1 MNKEGVIMTKD
12 ITKYLKTFFV
22 IIFYFTYNNI
32 AIYILKKFGIDIYN
46 ISQNMLIF
54 INLIIDILF
63 MLILFLVYY
72 KDIINDIRDFK
83 ENYKSYLRVAFKWW
97 IFALLFMYISN
108 IIIFII
114 VKSNASNEEI
124 IQSMVNKYPLY
135 MLFQVSIMAPFVEE
149 MLFRKSIRDIVTNKY
164 LYIIISALIF
174 GGLHVLTSKSYLEML
189 YIIPYG
195 VFGGIFAYIYCKTK
209 NIFSTITV
217 HHFHNTIIVLY
228 YIFFLILNKGT

>member
-1 MNKEGVIMTKD
+1 MTKD

-22 IIFYFTYNNI
+22 IMFYFTYNNI
-32 AIYILKKFGIDIYN
+32 TVYILKKFGIDIYN

-63 MLILFLVYY
+63 MIILFLVYY

-97 IFALLFMYISN
+97 VFAFLFMYISN

-228 YIFFLILNKGT
+228 YIFCLILKKGI

>member
-22 IIFYFTYNNI
+22 IMLYFTYNNI
-32 AIYILKKFGIDIYN
+32 AVYILERLGINIYSK
-46 ISQNMLIF
+46 SQNMLIF
-54 INLIIDILF
+54 INFVIDVLF
-63 MLILFLVYY
+63 MIILFLVYY

-83 ENYKSYLRVAFKWW
+83 ENYKSYLKFSFKWW
-97 IFALLFMYISN
+97 IFAFLFMYISN

-124 IQSMVNKYPLY
+124 IHSMVNKYPLY

-149 MLFRKSIRDIVTNKY
+149 MLFRKSIRDIVSNKY

-174 GGLHVLTSKSYLEML
+174 GGLHVLTSESYLEML

-195 VFGGIFAYIYCKTK
+195 VFGGVFAYIYCKTK

-217 HHFHNTIIVLY
+217 HHVHNTIIILY
-228 YIFFLILNKGT
+228 YIFCLILEKGI

>member
-22 IIFYFTYNNI
+22 IMFYFTYNNI
-32 AIYILKKFGIDIYN
+32 AVYILKRVGIDIYSM
-46 ISQNMLIF
+46 SQNMLIF

-63 MLILFLVYY
+63 MIILFLVYY

-83 ENYKSYLRVAFKWW
+83 ENYKSYLKFAFKWW
-97 IFALLFMYISN
+97 VFALLFMYISN

-149 MLFRKSIRDIVTNKY
+149 MLFRKSIRDIVSNKY

-174 GGLHVLTSKSYLEML
+174 GGLHVLTSESYLEML

-195 VFGGIFAYIYCKTK
+195 VFGGVFAYIYCKTK

-217 HHFHNTIIVLY
+217 HHFHNTMIVLY
-228 YIFFLILNKGT
+228 YIFCLILGKGI

>member
-1 MNKEGVIMTKD
+1 MTKD

-22 IIFYFTYNNI
+22 IMFYFTYNNI
-32 AIYILKKFGIDIYN
+32 AVYILKRFGIDIYN

-63 MLILFLVYY
+63 MIILFLVYY

-83 ENYKSYLRVAFKWW
+83 ENYKSYLRFAFKWW
-97 IFALLFMYISN
+97 VFALLFMYISN
-108 IIIFII
+108 IIIYII

-124 IQSMVNKYPLY
+124 IHSMVNKYPLY
-135 MLFQVSIMAPFVEE
+135 MLFQVSIIAPFVEE

-228 YIFFLILNKGT
+228 YIFCLILGKGI

>member
-12 ITKYLKTFFV
+12 IAKYLKTFFV
-22 IIFYFTYNNI
+22 IMFYFTYNNI
-32 AIYILKKFGIDIYN
+32 AVYILKRFGIDIYN

-63 MLILFLVYY
+63 MIILFLVYY

-83 ENYKSYLRVAFKWW
+83 KNYKSYLRLAFKWW

-108 IIIFII
+108 IIIYII

-124 IQSMVNKYPLY
+124 IHSMVNKYPLY

-228 YIFFLILNKGT
+228 YIFCLILGKGI